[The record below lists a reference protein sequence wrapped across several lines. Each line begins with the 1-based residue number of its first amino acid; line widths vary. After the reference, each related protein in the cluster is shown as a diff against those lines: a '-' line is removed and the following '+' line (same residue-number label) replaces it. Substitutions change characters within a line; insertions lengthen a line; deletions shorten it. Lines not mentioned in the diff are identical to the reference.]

1 MRQLCFMVCLITFA
15 IQVHA
20 GGGASYTP
28 NCKSYTKSSNTSQW
42 PDNQPCPDDGVVADL
57 FACGYKNKWDR
68 QGLSEAEAN
77 RANYC
82 MFQKG
87 YHYRGW
93 PEGRATC
100 ERQPDALGCDKVITR
115 PKGGVN

>member
-1 MRQLCFMVCLITFA
+1 MKQLCFAVCLITLA

-28 NCKSYTKSSNTSQW
+28 NCKSYTKSSNTSKW
-42 PDNQPCPDDGVVADL
+42 PENQPCPDDGVVPDL
-57 FACGYKNKWDR
+57 FACGYKNKWDNH
-68 QGLSEAEAN
+68 GLSEAEAN
-77 RANYC
+77 RADYC

-93 PEGRATC
+93 PEGSPRC
-100 ERQPDALGCDKVITR
+100 ERIPTGLGCAKVILR
-115 PKGGVN
+115 PKDVTN